1 MIYWGSTHG
10 ETTHNPQFCLSLWLS
25 LNHLHPCPVEDGRL
39 FQKMKKC
46 LYDCVTGALLHPA
59 TRSERWRPRLCAPV
73 IQLSKRNVQ
82 QCACWE
88 GWGRGMEN
96 PPERQMEVANEETA
110 LLT

>member
-46 LYDCVTGALLHPA
+46 LY
-59 TRSERWRPRLCAPV
+59 RSPTSSSHKV
-73 IQLSKRNVQ
+73 KRGGDGGSVHQ
-82 QCACWE
+82 
-88 GWGRGMEN
+88 
-96 PPERQMEVANEETA
+96 
-110 LLT
+110 